1 MKEKAWRKGNPHIL
15 LVGICIV
22 TVTIKDSLQMPE
34 KKKKKKT
41 NKRAKPSI

>member
-1 MKEKAWRKGNPHIL
+1 MKERKPGGKGTHIL

-34 KKKKKKT
+34 KKK